1 MRSRCRAF
9 TSSGASSRPSRGSTR
24 ARSTRSSRVAGPCSA
39 GRSATSFSEAFRPS
53 RATPRPAS
61 CPAAATPAGAAPR
74 SWWTERVNECTSL
87 FRGVNGKTSPMVS
100 AHELAGP
107 FRLMFVVGGALTL
120 AHLALPDSA
129 NANNLLLTLAAA
141 ACFAL
146 AALITFAHKRLPV
159 WTYQLMLTAASFLTA
174 FVVYASG
181 DSASAYTTF
190 FFWIAISAFYFFDE
204 SEATEL
210 GVIIG
215 ISIGLTILAEPGDL
229 TSVTVLNWIFMTS
242 VLVLAGALI
251 GRLGRQRES
260 HLEDRV
266 TQAART
272 DQQTGLYNRRGFEE
286 ALRAEFERAQRTNRS
301 FTVLVADVDAFRRIN
316 ESFGPHAG
324 DLAFE
329 YIGTIIRR
337 AKRRIDVAARTGED
351 EFAILLPETDEH
363 SAYIVG
369 ERIRHELKQSFAA
382 EPVPLTISLGV
393 VNWPL
398 HQATARGLITAGEY
412 ALMLAKELGGDRC
425 SMYGDNILTRLATAS
440 AHKDEDKHLVTLM
453 SLAEAVD
460 IRDGGTATHCQNVG
474 RYSAALARDL
484 GLPEEMVER
493 VRCAG
498 VLHDLGKI
506 GVPDSV
512 LQKPGPLTDAEWVE
526 MRKHPEIGAH
536 ILEGRDL
543 TDVRQWVLEHHE
555 RPDGRGYPYGLGP
568 EQVGVEA
575 QIIAVADAFE
585 AMTADRVYRAGMP
598 VGMGCDRLMA
608 AGGSQFDREVVEA
621 MIRLVERRD
630 LLVLS
635 SLGVSSEATSAY
647 AETTYGQ
654 GGQRD
659 GQWLV
664 EQGQQ
669 RRGADMFDTSR
680 GSIVVRGRLAG
691 RYVET
696 VWSGGRVSG
705 DPLLVTMVEQLQ
717 LSHDIDLRDPWNFL
731 LLMSSAVE
739 QGTLDAEGD
748 VPTAEPMG
756 FSA

>member
-1 MRSRCRAF
+1 MRPRLPHP
-9 TSSGASSRPSRGSTR
+9 AS
-24 ARSTRSSRVAGPCSA
+24 VAAPPGTTGDVS
-39 GRSATSFSEAFRPS
+39 SEAMARPF
-53 RATPRPAS
+53 A
-61 CPAAATPAGAAPR
+61 
-74 SWWTERVNECTSL
+74 
-87 FRGVNGKTSPMVS
+87 
-100 AHELAGP
+100 
-107 FRLMFVVGGALTL
+107 LMFATGGALTL
-120 AHLALPDSA
+120 AHLALPDNGSSN
-129 NANNLLLTLAAA
+129 NALLAAA
-141 ACFAL
+141 AGACFAL
-146 AALITFAHKRLPV
+146 SAVIWLTWRHLPA
-159 WTYQLMLTAASFLTA
+159 WSYQLFLTAASLLTA
-174 FVVYASG
+174 CVVYASG
-181 DSASAYTTF
+181 DSTSAYTTF
-190 FFWIAISAFYFFDE
+190 FFWIAMTAFYFFDVA
-204 SEATEL
+204 EAVEQGAVLAIT
-210 GVIIG
+210 V
-215 ISIGLTILAEPGDL
+215 GLAVAADPGK
-229 TSVTVLNWIFMTS
+229 TATVPVVNWIFTTCT
-242 VLVLAGALI
+242 LVIAGALI
-251 GRLGRQRES
+251 GRLGHERMS
-260 HLEDRV
+260 HLENRV

-286 ALRAEFERAQRTNRS
+286 ALRAEFERSQRTNRS
-301 FTVLVADVDAFRRIN
+301 FSVLIADIDGFRRIN

-329 YIGTIIRR
+329 YIGAIIRR
-337 AKRRIDVAARTGED
+337 AKRRIDVAARIGED
-351 EFAILLPETDEH
+351 EFALLLPETDEH
-363 SAYIVG
+363 SAYIVA

-474 RYSAALARDL
+474 RYAAALAREL
-484 GLPEEMVER
+484 GLPDEIVER

-598 VGMGCDRLMA
+598 VGMACDRLMA
-608 AGGSQFDREVVEA
+608 GAGTQWDRRVVDA
-621 MIRLVERRD
+621 MIRLVQRRD
-630 LLVLS
+630 LLVTT
-635 SLGVSSEATSAY
+635 SLGVSGEVGAHY

-654 GGQRD
+654 GGQRG
-659 GQWLV
+659 GQWLA
-664 EQGQQ
+664 E
-669 RRGADMFDTSR
+669 GAPERSAADTISRAR

-691 RYVET
+691 RRVEA
-696 VWSGGRVSG
+696 VWYGGRVSG
-705 DPLLVTMVEQLQ
+705 DPLVVTMGEQLVQ
-717 LSHDIDLRDPWNFL
+717 SHHLDLSDPWNFL
-731 LLMSSAVE
+731 LLMGSAVE

-748 VPTAEPMG
+748 LPSAEL
-756 FSA
+756 AEALA